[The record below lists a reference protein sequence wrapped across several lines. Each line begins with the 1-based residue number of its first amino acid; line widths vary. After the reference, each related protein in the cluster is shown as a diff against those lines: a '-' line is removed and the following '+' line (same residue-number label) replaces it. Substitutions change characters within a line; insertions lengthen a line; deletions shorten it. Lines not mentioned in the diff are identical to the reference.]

1 MPGTASGRL
10 RSLDVF
16 RGATIAG
23 MILVN
28 NPGDGRSSYAPLLHA
43 EWHGWT
49 PTDLVFPFFLFAVG
63 VAIPLAFARR
73 LEAAAGERGPLYRQI
88 VRRTLILLALG
99 LVLNWFPFIGR
110 DWATARL
117 PGVLQ
122 RIAVVYLCAS
132 LAFLH
137 LRTRGRLVL
146 SAALL
151 SGYWLALK
159 LVPVPGYGAGDL
171 SAAGNLAG
179 YVDGVLLG
187 AHVWRH
193 APGPADPEGIL
204 STLPAVVSAL
214 AGTFVGEWLRSGRE
228 ARDKLIG
235 LFVWGCLLLTSG
247 LALAGWM
254 PLNKNLWTSTYVLF
268 TTGFALLVLAVAYH
282 FVDLRGRGGWA
293 LPFDVFGKNSIL
305 AFVGSG
311 LMARLLGMVRW
322 QGAAGETVTAKSW
335 LYGGLLASWLP
346 DSFASLVWALLF
358 VAVWLGLMG
367 LLYRRKI
374 FIRI

>member
-1 MPGTASGRL
+1 MSGPGSRRL

-28 NPGDGRSSYAPLLHA
+28 TPGDWGNVYAPLLHA

-63 VAIPLAFARR
+63 VAIPFAFTRR
-73 LEAAAGERGPLYRQI
+73 LEAAGGDLGPLYRQI
-88 VRRTLILLALG
+88 LRRTLILLALG
-99 LVLNWFPFIGR
+99 LFLTWFPFIGR
-110 DWATARL
+110 DWSMARL

-137 LRTRGRLVL
+137 LRARGRLIL
-146 SAALL
+146 SGGLLAGYWAALE
-151 SGYWLALK
+151 
-159 LVPVPGYGAGDL
+159 LVPVPGFGAGDL
-171 SAAGNLAG
+171 GPAGNLAAW
-179 YVDGVLLG
+179 VDASLLG
-187 AHVWRH
+187 DHVWRY

-204 STLPAVVSAL
+204 STVPAVVSAL
-214 AGTFVGEWLRSGRE
+214 AGIFVGEWLRSDRE

-235 LFVWGCLLLTSG
+235 LFVQGNLLLAAG

-268 TTGFALLVLAVAYH
+268 TTGFALVVLAVAFY
-282 FVDLRGRGGWA
+282 FIDLRKNDGWA
-293 LPFDVFGKNSIL
+293 RPFEIFGMNSIV
-305 AFVGSG
+305 AYVGSG
-311 LMARLLGMVRW
+311 LMARILGLIRW
-322 QGAAGETVTAKSW
+322 QGAGGEAVTLHDW
-335 LYGGLLASWLP
+335 LYDGLLASWLP
-346 DSFASLVWALLF
+346 PKVASLGWALGF
-358 VAVWLGLMG
+358 VTVWLGLAWV
-367 LLYRRKI
+367 LYRKKI
-374 FIRI
+374 FIKI

>member
-1 MPGTASGRL
+1 
-10 RSLDVF
+10 
-16 RGATIAG
+16 

-28 NPGDGRSSYAPLLHA
+28 TPGDWGNVYASLLHA

-63 VAIPLAFARR
+63 VAIPFAFARR
-73 LEAAAGERGPLYRQI
+73 LEAAGGELGSLYRQI

-99 LVLNWFPFIGR
+99 LLLNWFPFIGQ
-110 DWATARL
+110 DWSTARL

-137 LRTRGRLVL
+137 LRARGRLIL
-146 SAALL
+146 SGGLLAGYWAALE
-151 SGYWLALK
+151 
-159 LVPVPGYGAGDL
+159 LVPVPGFGAGDIGP
-171 SAAGNLAG
+171 AGNLAG
-179 YVDGVLLG
+179 WIDAALLG
-187 AHVWRH
+187 DHVWRH

-204 STLPAVVSAL
+204 STVPAVVSAL
-214 AGTFVGEWLRSGRE
+214 AGIFVGEWLRSGRE

-235 LFVWGCLLLTSG
+235 LFVWGNLLLAAG

-268 TTGFALLVLAVAYH
+268 TSGFALVVLAVA
-282 FVDLRGRGGWA
+282 FTFIDLWGRDGWA
-293 LPFDVFGKNSIL
+293 RPFEIFGMNSIV
-305 AFVGSG
+305 AYVGSG
-311 LMARLLGMVRW
+311 LMATLLELIRW
-322 QGAAGETVTAKSW
+322 QGAGGEAVTLKSW

-346 DSFASLVWALLF
+346 PKFASLAWALGF
-358 VAVWLGLMG
+358 VAVWLAFAWV
-367 LLYRRKI
+367 LYRRKI
-374 FIRI
+374 FIKI

>member
-1 MPGTASGRL
+1 MSGPGSGRL

-28 NPGDGRSSYAPLLHA
+28 TPGDWGHVYAPLLHA

-63 VAIPLAFARR
+63 VAIPFAFSRR
-73 LEAAAGERGPLYRQI
+73 LAEAGGQLGPLYRQI

-99 LVLNWFPFIGR
+99 LLLNWFPFFGR
-110 DWATARL
+110 DWSTARL

-137 LRTRGRLVL
+137 LRARGRL
-146 SAALL
+146 LL
-151 SGYWLALK
+151 GGGLLAGYWLALE
-159 LVPVPGYGAGDL
+159 LVPVAGFGAGDL
-171 SAAGNLAG
+171 SPAGNLVG
-179 YVDGVLLG
+179 WIDGALLG
-187 AHVWRH
+187 EHVWRH

-204 STLPAVVSAL
+204 STVPAVVSAL
-214 AGTFVGEWLRSGRE
+214 AGIFVGEWLRSGRE
-228 ARDKLIG
+228 VRDKLIG
-235 LFVWGCLLLTSG
+235 LFVQGNLLLAAG

-268 TTGFALLVLAVAYH
+268 TTGFALAVLGVAFY
-282 FVDLRGRGGWA
+282 FVDLRGRDAWA
-293 LPFDVFGKNSIL
+293 RPFEILGMNSIV
-305 AFVGSG
+305 AYVGSG
-311 LMARLLGMVRW
+311 LMARILDLIEW
-322 QGAAGETVTAKSW
+322 QPAGGRTVTLYEW
-335 LYGGLLASWLP
+335 LYEGLLASWLP
-346 DSFASLVWALLF
+346 PKVASLGWALGF
-358 VAVWLGLMG
+358 VAVWLGLAWLM
-367 LLYRRKI
+367 YRKRIFVKI
-374 FIRI
+374 